1 MTINL
6 KIDISSLKA
15 EIIAEIQKQDALAEK
30 AANQLLVEGIN
41 VAQKLVLKDTNNLND
56 SIPAAS
62 GVARLG
68 PCKYQIT
75 LGSNMEYASHQEF
88 GPKSGKKVWR
98 FRPFIRP
105 AAAIMEAKFSEVVDR
120 VYNE

>member
-1 MTINL
+1 MAIDL

-41 VAQKLVLKDTNNLND
+41 VAQANVLKDTGNLKD

-62 GVARLG
+62 SVVRLG

-75 LGSNMEYASHQEF
+75 LANGMDYGEPQEF
-88 GPKSGKKVWR
+88 GPKQSKKVWR
-98 FRPFIRP
+98 FRPHIRP
-105 AAAIMEAKFSEVVDR
+105 AVMIMETKFDEVCDR
-120 VYNE
+120 VWGD

>member
-6 KIDISSLKA
+6 KIDIASLKS

-41 VAQKLVLKDTNNLND
+41 VAQQLVRKDTGNLKD

-62 GVARLG
+62 HVTRLG
-68 PCKYQIT
+68 PCRYEVV
-75 LGSNMEYASHQEF
+75 LGNGLSYGEPQEF
-88 GPKSGKKVWR
+88 GPKNSSKVWA
-98 FRPFIRP
+98 FTPHIRP
-105 AAAIMEAKFSEVVDR
+105 GWFIMQAKFQEIAER
-120 VYNE
+120 VWNG

>member
-41 VAQKLVLKDTNNLND
+41 VAQQLALHDTGDLIG

-62 GVARLG
+62 SVTRLG
-68 PCKYQIT
+68 PCRYRIT
-75 LGSNMEYASHQEF
+75 LGNGMDYGEPQEF
-88 GPKSGKKVWR
+88 GPKQSKKVWR
-98 FRPFIRP
+98 FRPHIRP
-105 AAAIMEAKFSEVVDR
+105 AVAIMEQKFDEVCDSVWGD
-120 VYNE
+120 

>member
-6 KIDISSLKA
+6 RVDISSLKA

-41 VAQKLVLKDTNNLND
+41 VAHANCLKDTGALKD

-62 GVARLG
+62 SVARLG
-68 PCKYQIT
+68 PCRYQIT
-75 LGSNMEYASHQEF
+75 LANGMDYGEPQEF
-88 GPKSGKKVWR
+88 GPKQSKKIWR
-98 FRPFIRP
+98 FRPHIRP
-105 AAAIMEAKFSEVVDR
+105 AVFIMEQKFEECCER
-120 VYNE
+120 VWNE

>member
-41 VAQKLVLKDTNNLND
+41 VAQKLVLKDTNDLKD

-62 GVARLG
+62 GVKRLG
-68 PCKYQIT
+68 PCRYQIT
-75 LGSNMEYASHQEF
+75 LANGMDYGEPQEF
-88 GPKSGKKVWR
+88 GPKQSKKVWR
-98 FRPFIRP
+98 FRPHIRP
-105 AAAIMEAKFSEVVDR
+105 AVAIMEQKFDEVVDR
-120 VYNE
+120 VWSQ

>member
-15 EIIAEIQKQDALAEK
+15 EIAAEIQKQDALAEK

-41 VAQKLVLKDTNNLND
+41 VAQQLALHNTGDLIN

-62 GVARLG
+62 SVTRLG
-68 PCKYQIT
+68 PCKFNIV
-75 LGSNMEYASHQEF
+75 LGNGMSYGAPQET
-88 GPKSGKKVWR
+88 GPLNSKKIWR
-98 FRPFIRP
+98 FRPHIRP
-105 AAAIMEAKFSEVVDR
+105 GVFIMEQKFPEIVDR
-120 VYNE
+120 IWNE

>member
-41 VAQKLVLKDTNNLND
+41 VAQKLVLKDTNDLND

-75 LGSNMEYASHQEF
+75 LGNGMDYGEPQEF
-88 GPKSGKKVWR
+88 GPKQSKKVWR
-98 FRPFIRP
+98 FRPHIRP
-105 AAAIMEAKFSEVVDR
+105 AVKIMEVKFDEVCDR
-120 VYNE
+120 VWGD